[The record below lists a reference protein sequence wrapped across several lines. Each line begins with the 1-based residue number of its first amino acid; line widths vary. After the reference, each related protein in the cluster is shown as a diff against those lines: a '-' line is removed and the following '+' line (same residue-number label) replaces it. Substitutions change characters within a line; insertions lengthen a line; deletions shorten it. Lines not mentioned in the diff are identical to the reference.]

1 MYDLSDV
8 IILLEDATG
17 KVPAKSAFCF
27 FSRDDSGTG
36 MFFCFKSKK
45 NMLENLDGFF
55 EVIQDILK
63 EEEEKDWESNIN
75 SVEDVRKILKA
86 IINKPAFPV
95 DLSDLY
101 NKIERVFSILQQDL
115 EYIGSVAD
123 LCNSEDEGPRKFRE
137 FFRSYDSLIDP
148 ESPIHES
155 EFDEF
160 AQFIS
165 TYGY

>member
-1 MYDLSDV
+1 MYDLSEV
-8 IILLEDATG
+8 IILLEDAIG

-45 NMLENLDGFF
+45 KMLENLDDFF

-63 EEEEKDWESNIN
+63 NEEGEGYENNIN
-75 SVEDVRKILKA
+75 NVEDVIKILQA
-86 IINKPAFPV
+86 IINKPTFPV
-95 DLSDLY
+95 DLTDLN
-101 NKIERVFSILQQDL
+101 NKIKRVFSILQQDL

-123 LCNSEDEGPRKFRE
+123 LCNSDDEWPRE
-137 FFRSYDSLIDP
+137 FRKDFRCYESLFAP

-155 EFDEF
+155 EFDGF
-160 AQFIS
+160 SQLIS